1 MKGLE
6 TTARELASSVVE
18 RGEVDCF
25 KERDG
30 QADASALTLAAT
42 SSDATRVCD
51 ATALKV
57 PAECITRTDL
67 FLYYSYM
74 DHVVVCMEVGAL
86 APAGPEPD

>member
-1 MKGLE
+1 MVKGLE

-57 PAECITRTDL
+57 PADASTKTNK
-67 FLYYSYM
+67 LY
-74 DHVVVCMEVGAL
+74 VVPSQTGCDPPPSKM
-86 APAGPEPD
+86 

>member
-1 MKGLE
+1 MTLFFFSSVGMVKGLE

-51 ATALKV
+51 ATALTKGAIV
-57 PAECITRTDL
+57 NDL
-67 FLYYSYM
+67 KLN
-74 DHVVVCMEVGAL
+74 VRREVHIRI
-86 APAGPEPD
+86 

>member
-57 PAECITRTDL
+57 PAGQRAQRVIYSDGVHVRERGVRSECHKNLSVERN
-67 FLYYSYM
+67 F
-74 DHVVVCMEVGAL
+74 
-86 APAGPEPD
+86 

>member
-1 MKGLE
+1 MTLFFFSSVGMVKGLE

-57 PAECITRTDL
+57 FLLESKFLDL
-67 FLYYSYM
+67 
-74 DHVVVCMEVGAL
+74 GI
-86 APAGPEPD
+86 GT